1 MLVVNDKRSGMV
13 PVAADGVTTAAAES
27 VAVGEPDGAPTWT
40 EADDVDEAGS
50 LLGSRRCVAVM
61 ISGWLL

>member
-1 MLVVNDKRSGMV
+1 MV